1 MSSGWPGAGPGLLCV
16 LPWATGLEPL
26 LGTQAGNLG
35 AAVQEATAC
44 GSALGTK
51 LCWWWGVSK

>member
-44 GSALGTK
+44 GSALDTDRK
-51 LCWWWGVSK
+51 SVV